1 MIQQVFAL
9 RDRKADVFGRPVF
22 VAALGSLVR
31 ELTDA
36 VTGGG
41 QDTLARHPGDFA
53 LYRLGTFDDVK
64 GTFDLLPLP
73 DFVLDCATLLPVRPV
88 VSMPEGHAGSEA
100 SGDALP
106 VAPARIA

>member
-22 VAALGSLVR
+22 VASMGSLVR

-36 VTGGG
+36 VCGGG
-41 QDTLARHPGDFA
+41 DDTLARHPGDFA

-64 GTFDLLPLP
+64 GVFELLPLP
-73 DFVLDCATLLPVRPV
+73 DFVLECASLLPVRPV
-88 VSMPEGHAGSEA
+88 AAMPEGHAEHDVS
-100 SGDALP
+100 
-106 VAPARIA
+106 ARSSSA

>member
-9 RDRKADVFGRPVF
+9 RDRKADIFGRPVF
-22 VAALGSLVR
+22 VASMGSLVR
-31 ELTDA
+31 ELTD
-36 VTGGG
+36 VVVSDS

-73 DFVLDCATLLPVRPV
+73 DFVLECASLLPVRPV
-88 VSMPEGHAGSEA
+88 APMSKGHAEH
-100 SGDALP
+100 DVL
-106 VAPARIA
+106 ARSSSA